1 MRDCHAPA
9 LIRRRIASRG
19 RSLVEIMIA
28 LVLSLLLLGS
38 ITALYLT
45 TQRSTRTQ
53 EGLRSADDGARW
65 ALSVIGDQLRLA
77 GLGRVDLSLLSARPV
92 TFDGAPV
99 LGCEGGLADV
109 GTGACVAPATAN
121 ADAITVRYQR
131 IDGSLASAT
140 DCNGRAVPVARGIAE
155 NAFYVTGNTL
165 MCRGSDGATM
175 AASRAEPILENVQ
188 DLQLSYG
195 VAQDAD
201 SANVTQY
208 QPASALAAADWSRV
222 VSVRVC
228 LLVADPSPVNADV
241 ATTYRDCADN
251 VQNIADGRLRRRFTS
266 SFALRNR
273 VG

>member
-1 MRDCHAPA
+1 MRYRHPPA
-9 LIRRRIASRG
+9 LSRRRATRG

-28 LVLSLLLLGS
+28 LVLSLLLLGA
-38 ITALYLT
+38 ITAFYLT

-53 EGLRSADDGARW
+53 EGLRSIDDGARW
-65 ALSVIGDQLRLA
+65 ALSVMGDQLRLA

-99 LGCEGGLADV
+99 QGCEGGMSDIN
-109 GTGACVAPATAN
+109 TGACIAAPAAG
-121 ADAITVRYQR
+121 ADAVTVRYLR
-131 IDGSLASAT
+131 LDGSQSSMT
-140 DCNGRAVPVARGIAE
+140 DCNGRAIPVARGTAE
-155 NAFYVTGNTL
+155 NAFYVAGTTL

-175 AASRAEPILENVQ
+175 AASRAEAILDNVQ
-188 DLQLSYG
+188 DLQLTYG
-195 VAQDAD
+195 LAQDAD

-208 QPASALAAADWSRV
+208 QPASALAAADWTRV

-228 LLVADPSPVNADV
+228 LLVVDPSPVNADV
-241 ATTYRDCADN
+241 AASYRDCADN
-251 VQNIADGRLRRRFTS
+251 LQNIADGRVRRRFTS

>member
-1 MRDCHAPA
+1 MRYRHPSA
-9 LIRRRIASRG
+9 LIHRSRG
-19 RSLVEIMIA
+19 RSLIEIMIA

-38 ITALYLT
+38 ITAFYLT

-53 EGLRSADDGARW
+53 EGLRSIDDGARW
-65 ALSVIGDQLRLA
+65 ALSVMGDQLRLA

-99 LGCEGGLADV
+99 QGCDGGMADV
-109 GTGACVAPATAN
+109 NTGACIAVAN
-121 ADAITVRYQR
+121 ANPDAVTVRYLR
-131 IDGSLASAT
+131 LDGSLSSMT
-140 DCNGRAVPVARGIAE
+140 DCNGRAIPVARGTAE
-155 NAFYVTGNTL
+155 NAFYLVGSTL

-175 AASRAEPILENVQ
+175 AASRSEAILENVQ
-188 DLQLSYG
+188 DLQITYG
-195 VAQDAD
+195 LAQDAD

-208 QPASALAAADWSRV
+208 QPASALAAADWNRV

-228 LLVADPSPVNADV
+228 LMVSDPSAVNADV
-241 ATTYRDCADN
+241 ATSFRDCGDN
-251 VQNIADGRLRRRFTS
+251 VQNVADGRVRRRFTS